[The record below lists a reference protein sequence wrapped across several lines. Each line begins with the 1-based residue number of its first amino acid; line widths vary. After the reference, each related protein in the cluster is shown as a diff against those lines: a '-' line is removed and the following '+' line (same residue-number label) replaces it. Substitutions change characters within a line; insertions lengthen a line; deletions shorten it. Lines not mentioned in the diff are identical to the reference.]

1 MDYRNMAA
9 ALKVSDNTD
18 TTAEQ
23 TPQGMAGE
31 LLRQADL
38 LRDEGSCAA
47 EFWLAEQYE
56 VTARLL
62 G

>member
-9 ALKVSDNTD
+9 ALKVSDTTD
-18 TTAEQ
+18 ATTEQ

-56 VTARLL
+56 ITARLL
-62 G
+62 S